1 MDDLIKYGKIRRAV
15 MGVSITDATAV
26 DAKAAGMKQ
35 VTGVY
40 VRSFNPEDGFS
51 PAREAGLQP
60 GDVIVAADGQPTDRV
75 SKLQRI
81 VRGHKPGETVSLDV
95 MRFGE
100 KKTFKV
106 KLIEAP
112 DAQQVASADGDESKV
127 EPAAASDSRKFDKLG
142 ITVESVP
149 PALVARARVAPQ
161 YRNGLMVSEVNALGP
176 SYGKLRADNTILV
189 RVLNPGPRR
198 DLRSAADLESVLSGM
213 KHGDVVTFLAY
224 EIPRGPDDQGTAHAV
239 AVEVE

>member
-1 MDDLIKYGKIRRAV
+1 
-15 MGVSITDATAV
+15 
-26 DAKAAGMKQ
+26 MKQ

-112 DAQQVASADGDESKV
+112 DAQQVAAADGDDSKL
-127 EPAAASDSRKFDKLG
+127 EPAAATDSRKFDKLG

-149 PALVARARVAPQ
+149 PALVARARVAQQ
-161 YRNGLMVSEVNALGP
+161 YRTGLMVSEVNALGP

-198 DLRSAADLESVLSGM
+198 ELRSATDLENVLSGM

-224 EIPRGPDDQGTAHAV
+224 EIPRGPDDPGTAHAV

>member
-1 MDDLIKYGKIRRAV
+1 
-15 MGVSITDATAV
+15 
-26 DAKAAGMKQ
+26 MKQ

-40 VRSFNPEDGFS
+40 VRSFNPEEGFS

-106 KLIEAP
+106 KLIEAE
-112 DAQQVASADGDESKV
+112 DTKQLASAEGGDDSKL
-127 EPAAASDSRKFDKLG
+127 EPAAATDSRKFDKLG

-149 PALVARARVAPQ
+149 PALVARARVAQQ

-198 DLRSAADLESVLSGM
+198 ELRNATDLENVLSGM

-224 EIPRGPDDQGTAHAV
+224 EISRGPTDQGTAHAV